1 MGVTA
6 RRADAA
12 VDVPAFTTAEMLA
25 ALPEGLMLPEGATPS
40 QRRVAD
46 VLALYRAVFL
56 NSTEPVAII
65 DSVGRYLEQ
74 NAAHETLL
82 GYSAEELRGQTPA
95 IHLGDE
101 TFRTIA
107 LELQRFGQSRNE
119 VLSRSKDGQ
128 QRVLELSS
136 FAVRDRSGRA
146 VCYVGIGRDVTDQRE
161 AARALERRFEELRA
175 IYRMAEALG
184 QASAPEEM
192 YDEAIDGLMQATHAD
207 RASILLFDGDGVMRF
222 KAWHGLSDGYRAAV
236 EGHSPWTRDTRDPQ
250 PVAIADVSADPSLAA
265 LRDVISAE
273 GIHALAFVPLIDD
286 TGSLLGK
293 FMLYF
298 DAVHQWA
305 DAELRLAQTVAHHVA
320 FAVTRHR
327 RDSELKEANRAK
339 SVFLATMSHELR
351 TPLNAIAG
359 YTDLLEIGVHGE
371 MTAAQIEAVQRI
383 QANQRHLLRLIDDVL
398 DFAKLEAGHLQ
409 FDIATVPVQET
420 VDGARVLVE
429 PQLRS
434 KDIKFEYRT
443 GDPFVT
449 CRADRAKMQQVLAN
463 LLSNAWKFTP
473 AGGTVAIGWE
483 ATGDEVRVDVRDTG
497 PGIPQNN
504 LETIFEPFVQL
515 HMGFRRKAE
524 GTGLGLSISRE
535 LARAMGGEVKAESIV
550 GEGSTFTLILPRNA

>member
-1 MGVTA
+1 MGVSA
-6 RRADAA
+6 RRGDAS
-12 VDVPAFTTAEMLA
+12 VDVPALTTAEMLA

-74 NAAHETLL
+74 NAAHELLL

-95 IHLGDE
+95 IHLGDD
-101 TFRTIA
+101 TFRAIA
-107 LELQRFGQSRNE
+107 LELQQQGQSRRE
-119 VLSRSKDGQ
+119 VVSRGKDGHE
-128 QRVLELSS
+128 RVLELSS

-146 VCYVGIGRDVTDQRE
+146 VCYVGIGRDVTDQRL
-161 AARALERRFEELRA
+161 AAEALERRFEELKA
-175 IYRMAEALG
+175 IYRMADALG
-184 QASAPEEM
+184 RASAPEEM

-207 RASILLFDGDGVMRF
+207 RASILLFDDDGVLRF
-222 KAWHGLSDGYRAAV
+222 KAWHGLSDDYRAAV

-250 PVAIADVSADPSLAA
+250 PVAIADVDVDATLAG
-265 LRDVISAE
+265 LRPAIRAE
-273 GIHALAFVPLIDD
+273 GIRALAFVPLVDD

-298 DAVHQWA
+298 DTPHEWA
-305 DAELRLAQTVAHHVA
+305 DTELRLAQTVARHVA
-320 FAVTRHR
+320 FAITRHR
-327 RDSELKEANRAK
+327 RDTELREANRAK

-359 YTDLLEIGVHGE
+359 YTDLLEIGVHGD
-371 MTAAQIEAVQRI
+371 MAPAQLEAVQRI

-409 FDIATVPVQET
+409 FEIANVPVQET

-443 GDPFVT
+443 GDPLVT

-483 ATGDEVRVDVRDTG
+483 ASGDEIHVDVRDTG
-497 PGIPQNN
+497 PGIPADN

-515 HMGFRRKAE
+515 HMGFRRKVE

-535 LARAMGGEVKAESIV
+535 LARAMGGEVKAESVV
-550 GEGSTFTLILPRNA
+550 GVGSTFTLILPRNA

>member
-74 NAAHETLL
+74 NAAHEALL

-101 TFRTIA
+101 TFRMIA

-119 VLSRSKDGQ
+119 VVSRSKDGQ

-250 PVAIADVSADPSLAA
+250 PVAIAQLA
-265 LRDVISAE
+265 RTGPHSAE
-273 GIHALAFVPLIDD
+273 I
-286 TGSLLGK
+286 
-293 FMLYF
+293 
-298 DAVHQWA
+298 
-305 DAELRLAQTVAHHVA
+305 A
-320 FAVTRHR
+320 FAVADSHQHR
-327 RDSELKEANRAK
+327 GIGSALAAELLADARAAGITQITA
-339 SVFLATMSHELR
+339 LASSGN
-351 TPLNAIAG
+351 P
-359 YTDLLEIGVHGE
+359 
-371 MTAAQIEAVQRI
+371 AALA
-383 QANQRHLLRLIDDVL
+383 LLR
-398 DFAKLEAGHLQ
+398 
-409 FDIATVPVQET
+409 
-420 VDGARVLVE
+420 
-429 PQLRS
+429 
-434 KDIKFEYRT
+434 RT
-443 GDPFVT
+443 
-449 CRADRAKMQQVLAN
+449 AN
-463 LLSNAWKFTP
+463 
-473 AGGTVAIGWE
+473 V
-483 ATGDEVRVDVRDTG
+483 VDVRFEG
-497 PGIPQNN
+497 P
-504 LETIFEPFVQL
+504 E
-515 HMGFRRKAE
+515 
-524 GTGLGLSISRE
+524 LSI
-535 LARAMGGEVKAESIV
+535 RAAI
-550 GEGSTFTLILPRNA
+550 A